1 MRILYTIFLIVL
13 MAAPALA
20 GQALV
25 EDTLVVGGKAVVFF
39 GLPTTEYQA
48 MTDKEKDAIDEEL
61 YDFLHYRIK
70 VLPFLESNDIPEF
83 LTALPKIQIQL
94 SGSES
99 ITFIRSDFD
108 HRFGLIMT
116 DGMNEPEVFLGA
128 ATKSDLIS
136 LFEEYF
142 GLH

>member
-1 MRILYTIFLIVL
+1 MRILYTLYMVVL
-13 MAAPALA
+13 MAAPVWA
-20 GQALV
+20 GQAVV

-99 ITFIRSDFD
+99 ITYIRSDFD

-128 ATKSDLIS
+128 ATKSELIRM
-136 LFEEYF
+136 FEEYF
-142 GLH
+142 DLH

>member
-1 MRILYTIFLIVL
+1 MRILYTIFLIFL
-13 MAAPALA
+13 MAAPAWA
-20 GQALV
+20 GQAVV

-39 GLPTTEYQA
+39 GLPTTEYQV

-99 ITFIRSDFD
+99 ITFIRNDFD

-116 DGMNEPEVFLGA
+116 DGINEPEVFLGA
-128 ATKSDLIS
+128 ATKSELIRM
-136 LFEEYF
+136 FEEYF

>member
-99 ITFIRSDFD
+99 ITFIRNDFD

-128 ATKSDLIS
+128 ATESELIRM
-136 LFEEYF
+136 FEVYF

>member
-1 MRILYTIFLIVL
+1 MRILYTIFMVVL

-20 GQALV
+20 GQAVV

-39 GLPTTEYQA
+39 GPAETEYLS

-61 YDFLHYRIK
+61 YDFLHYRNK
-70 VLPFLESNDIPEF
+70 VLAFLESNDIPEF

-99 ITFIRSDFD
+99 ITYIRSDFD

-128 ATKSDLIS
+128 ATKSELIS
-136 LFEEYF
+136 MFEKYF

>member
-1 MRILYTIFLIVL
+1 MRILYTIFMVVL

-20 GQALV
+20 GQAVV

-39 GLPTTEYQA
+39 GPAETEYLS

-61 YDFLHYRIK
+61 YDFLHYRNK
-70 VLPFLESNDIPEF
+70 VLAFLESNDIPEF

-99 ITFIRSDFD
+99 IAYIRSDFD
-108 HRFGLIMT
+108 YRFGLIMT

-128 ATKSDLIS
+128 ATNSELIS
-136 LFEEYF
+136 MFEKYF

>member
-1 MRILYTIFLIVL
+1 

-99 ITFIRSDFD
+99 ITFIRNDFD

-128 ATKSDLIS
+128 ATKSELIRM
-136 LFEEYF
+136 FEEYF

>member
-1 MRILYTIFLIVL
+1 MRILHTILIVVL
-13 MAAPALA
+13 MTAPVWA
-20 GQALV
+20 GQAVV
-25 EDTLVVGGKAVVFF
+25 ENTLVVGGKAVVFF
-39 GLPTTEYQA
+39 GPAETEYLS

-61 YDFLHYRIK
+61 YDFLHYRNK
-70 VLPFLESNDIPEF
+70 VLPFLEANDIQEF

-99 ITFIRSDFD
+99 ITYIRSDFD

-128 ATKSDLIS
+128 ATNSELIS
-136 LFEEYF
+136 MFEAYF
-142 GLH
+142 GLQ

>member
-1 MRILYTIFLIVL
+1 

-99 ITFIRSDFD
+99 ITYIRNDFD

-128 ATKSDLIS
+128 ATGSELIRM
-136 LFEEYF
+136 FEEYF